1 MADTYCS
8 LPWNHF
14 STDANG
20 TMRVCCN
27 STADGRLKNNNNEP
41 IQLNS
46 IGNIV
51 DFYNIDH
58 LKNIRKNML
67 NGKRTQDCD
76 NCYAVED
83 NGGTSVRQSFVKQWP
98 MESVI
103 GNTDLSTGEL
113 NNVEINYL
121 DLSWSNKC
129 NLQCKMCTP
138 NASDQLI
145 KEFKFID
152 NEQWSN
158 AIEFKDRWNYDNI
171 KPILDKTI
179 TENLSQILVTGGE
192 PLINNDFYNFCQML
206 ISTGISKQIEMSI
219 HTNLTV
225 TPQKWFDI
233 WQHFKSMSIKISID
247 AVEDVYE
254 YIRYPGKWNIIKQ
267 NIKDSVEFSKNNN
280 NIGIEFHTVLSI
292 FNTEKFTDLLDY
304 IASLSGPTV
313 LRVPHINYIHIPEYA
328 SPSNLPTDYKTTVYK
343 NIMKWIDTNMHTF
356 VNDARCIEKI
366 STLYSVATILLHSQ
380 TTDEEKR
387 KSYLMIKKMDKYR
400 KHDTLKLLPWMA
412 NEK

>member
-1 MADTYCS
+1 MSNTYCP

-14 STDANG
+14 SADANG

-27 STADGRLKNNNNEP
+27 STYDGRLKNKDGEL
-41 IQLNS
+41 IQLNK

-51 DFYNIDH
+51 EFYNIDH
-58 LKNIRKNML
+58 LKNIRKNMID
-67 NGKRTQDCD
+67 GKRNQECEY
-76 NCYAVED
+76 CYDVED
-83 NGGTSVRQSFVKQWP
+83 NGGISVRHWFSNKWPLESF
-98 MESVI
+98 I
-103 GNTDLSTGEL
+103 DHTDVSTGEIS
-113 NNVEINYL
+113 NVEINYL

-152 NEQWSN
+152 NNQWSN
-158 AIEFKDRWNYDNI
+158 ATEFKDRWNYDSI
-171 KPILDKTI
+171 KSLLDKTI

-206 ISTGISKQIEMSI
+206 ISTGVSKQIEMSI

-247 AVEDVYE
+247 AVEEVYE

-267 NIKDSVEFSKNNN
+267 NINDTVEFSKNNN

-292 FNTEKFTDLLDY
+292 FNTERFTDLLDY
-304 IASLSGPTV
+304 IASLDGSAV
-313 LRVPHINYIHIPEYA
+313 LNVPHINYIYSPEYA
-328 SPSNLPTDYKTTVYK
+328 SPSNLPTEYKTKIQNDIV
-343 NIMKWIDTNMHTF
+343 MWIDSNMHKF
-356 VNDARCIEKI
+356 INNSRCVEKI
-366 STLYSVATILLHSQ
+366 SILNSVANILSQSQ
-380 TTDEEKR
+380 TTEEEKL
-387 KSYLMIKKMDKYR
+387 KSYEIIKKMDNYR
-400 KHDTLKLLPWMA
+400 KHDTLKFLPWMLNA
-412 NEK
+412 K

>member
-129 NLQCKMCTP
+129 NLQCKMC
-138 NASDQLI
+138 
-145 KEFKFID
+145 
-152 NEQWSN
+152 
-158 AIEFKDRWNYDNI
+158 YD
-171 KPILDKTI
+171 
-179 TENLSQILVTGGE
+179 
-192 PLINNDFYNFCQML
+192 
-206 ISTGISKQIEMSI
+206 
-219 HTNLTV
+219 
-225 TPQKWFDI
+225 DI
-233 WQHFKSMSIKISID
+233 
-247 AVEDVYE
+247 
-254 YIRYPGKWNIIKQ
+254 
-267 NIKDSVEFSKNNN
+267 
-280 NIGIEFHTVLSI
+280 
-292 FNTEKFTDLLDY
+292 
-304 IASLSGPTV
+304 
-313 LRVPHINYIHIPEYA
+313 
-328 SPSNLPTDYKTTVYK
+328 
-343 NIMKWIDTNMHTF
+343 
-356 VNDARCIEKI
+356 
-366 STLYSVATILLHSQ
+366 
-380 TTDEEKR
+380 
-387 KSYLMIKKMDKYR
+387 
-400 KHDTLKLLPWMA
+400 
-412 NEK
+412 